1 MKLRHRISEFH
12 PIIGDEYRLLKDW
25 EVIEPNDES
34 ACVSTMLSLE
44 GGEWCYVED
53 SWGVIGKTVEW
64 ACDESGDADGDER
77 IFRRLRA

>member
-1 MKLRHRISEFH
+1 MHLRHQISEFH
-12 PIIGDEYRLLKDW
+12 PIFGDGWRMVKDW
-25 EVIEPNDES
+25 ETIEPGDES

-64 ACDESGDADGDER
+64 ACNESGDANGHER
-77 IFRRLRA
+77 IFRRLR